1 MIIDTVDPKSSQ
13 RLMPA
18 IEELSLLIKEK
29 LKGETEIFYLEK
41 DRDEIVID

>member
-1 MIIDTVDPKSSQ
+1 
-13 RLMPA
+13 MPA
-18 IEELSLLIKEK
+18 IEELALLIKEK